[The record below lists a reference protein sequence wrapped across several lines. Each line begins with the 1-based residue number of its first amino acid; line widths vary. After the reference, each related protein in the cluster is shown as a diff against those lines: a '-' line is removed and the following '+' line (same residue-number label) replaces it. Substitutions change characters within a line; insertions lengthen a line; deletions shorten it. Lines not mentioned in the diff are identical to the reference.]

1 MLTSRRLFI
10 PLAGLLAVVVGF
22 LLWGNLSGNLVYY
35 LTPTEAMAQQADF
48 PAGERFRLGGL
59 VEEGSVS
66 TTADGVTFV
75 VGDGA
80 TSIRVVHSGAPPQLF
95 QENVGVVVEGT
106 WAGEEFHS
114 DELLVKHDEQY
125 RAPDGEGE
133 YVPPDASG

>member
-1 MLTSRRLFI
+1 MLTSRRLLI

-35 LTPTEAMAQQADF
+35 LTPSEAMDQQSDF
-48 PAGERFRLGGL
+48 SAGERFRLGGL
-59 VEEGSVS
+59 VEEGSVA

-80 TSIRVVHSGAPPQLF
+80 TSITVVHTGAPPQLF

-106 WAGEEFHS
+106 WAGAEFHS

-133 YVPPDASG
+133 YVPPNSSG